1 MLEHWSV
8 ALLQSQRNFP
18 ITPSLHHSITPIFPM
33 NEISLQ
39 TRRQFLRTT
48 VLGSALSWTVPAF
61 LADTFTALHSQAA
74 DSATQIITGKDAT
87 ILVVLQMAGG
97 NDGLNTVVP
106 YANDF
111 YHRARPK
118 LGLTA
123 QKVLNLNGEIGL
135 HGAMTGFKELFD
147 SGNLAVVQG
156 VGYPNPNR
164 SHFRSTEIWQ
174 TASDAVKV
182 EKYGWLGRYF
192 DNCCAGADPTV
203 GVTIGSQLPEAFFAK
218 TLTGICF
225 NNPQNYRFMANG
237 RRSPDGT
244 DLTEAAYEKMNEAD
258 MSGAAP
264 DENAGGSIGALAAGM
279 PMQGGK
285 AVDFIER
292 TALDAQVSSDEVRKI
307 ADRVQNQATY
317 PASQFGNSL
326 KLVAKLIGGGLPTRV
341 YYVSQ
346 GGYDTHTN
354 QIPTQQRLL
363 GELGD
368 SVKAFVDD
376 LKAQGN
382 LPRVL
387 VMTFSEFGRRVSENA
402 NGGTDHGAAAPMF
415 IVGNKVKAGL
425 LGTYPSLAPQDLF
438 EGDVKYNVDF
448 RNVYAGVL
456 ESWLKTKSAP
466 ILGRPFEPLQ
476 LV

>member
-1 MLEHWSV
+1 MK
-8 ALLQSQRNFP
+8 
-18 ITPSLHHSITPIFPM
+18 
-33 NEISLQ
+33 NEITLQ
-39 TRRQFLRTT
+39 TRREFLRTT
-48 VLGSALSWTVPAF
+48 VLGSALSWTVPTF
-61 LADTFTALHSQAA
+61 LADTFMALQSQAA
-74 DSATQIITGKDAT
+74 DSATQIATGKDAT

-106 YANDF
+106 YSNDY
-111 YHRARPK
+111 YHSARPRI
-118 LGLTA
+118 GQTA
-123 QKVLNLNGEIGL
+123 DKVLKLNGEIGF
-135 HGAMTGFKELFD
+135 HGAMTGFKNLYD

-174 TASDAVKV
+174 TASDSDVI
-182 EKYGWLGRYF
+182 ENYGWLGRYF
-192 DNCCAGADPTV
+192 DNACAGADPTV
-203 GVTIGSQLPEAFFAK
+203 GVVLGRQLPESFFAK
-218 TLTGICF
+218 TPKGICF
-225 NNPQNYRFMANG
+225 DNPQNYRFM
-237 RRSPDGT
+237 SPEHPRPGQT
-244 DLTEAAYEKMNEAD
+244 DMTEAAYEKLNDSGMAGPDDN
-258 MSGAAP
+258 SGA
-264 DENAGGSIGALAAGM
+264 SIGSLAAGM

-292 TALDAQVSSDEVRKI
+292 TALDAQLSSDEVRGI
-307 ADRVQNQATY
+307 AARVQNLATY
-317 PASQFGNSL
+317 PNSGFANSL

-354 QIPTQQRLL
+354 QIATQQRLL
-363 GELGD
+363 ADLGD
-368 SVKAFVDD
+368 SLKAFVED

-382 LPRVL
+382 MQRVL

-425 LGTYPSLAPQDLF
+425 LGRYPSLAPQDLF
-438 EGDVKYNVDF
+438 QGDIKYNVDF

-466 ILGRPFEPLQ
+466 ILGKQFEPLQ
-476 LV
+476 VV